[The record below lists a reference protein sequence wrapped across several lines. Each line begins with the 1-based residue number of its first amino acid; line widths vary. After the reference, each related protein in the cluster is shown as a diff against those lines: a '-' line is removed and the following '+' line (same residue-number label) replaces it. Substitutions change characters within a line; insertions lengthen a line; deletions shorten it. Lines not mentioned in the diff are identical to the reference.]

1 MQIRKRSSK
10 SVARRHDLNYFK
22 KGSWL
27 RHWQGMLTVI
37 AIGCSLVWLIG
48 SYTFRGPQLL
58 SKGPIS
64 SSHAQFGE
72 KCESCHLPVQGNFFH
87 RAGFRKD
94 VPDAAC
100 RQCHNIPD
108 HQANQTF
115 TPQCSSCHL
124 EHTGSMMLAH
134 TADKSCTQCHSSLM
148 VKGGTPHFA
157 TAIHSFVNGH
167 PEFAPLREGFEDQQ
181 AIKFAHAE
189 HMKVRRP
196 GSDKIVDLSCSECH
210 RTVGEARVDVAASS
224 VPARFED
231 ASVSSAGP
239 ASATPVSA
247 TPAVALS
254 RDHGRAYMAPVEY
267 APSCH
272 DCHTLLFDKHVKE
285 EAPHADTAQV
295 RVFIAQKLHAYA
307 VQHED
312 AVAAEIRNWSSE
324 TQARVPGMPVMAAPR
339 NTDEWITIRTAQAE
353 RRIWGESCALC
364 HVMQVPDLAPNAT
377 VHDLAAM
384 LADPTALPAITPTR
398 QPTRFLTHAVFSH
411 GAHQSVSCIE
421 CHSKTS
427 FSQSAKDVL
436 LPSIKSCQSCH
447 DGQSRPQG
455 PVLSAGHAES
465 GCFLCHEYHGWEK
478 LGILLPHAQPSS
490 ASEIGLLMP
499 PK

>member
-27 RHWQGMLTVI
+27 RHWQGILTLI
-37 AIGCSLVWLIG
+37 AIACSLVWLIG
-48 SYTFRGPQLL
+48 SYAFRGPQLL

-72 KCESCHLPVQGNFFH
+72 KCESCHLPVQGNLFH

-100 RQCHNIPD
+100 RRCHSIPD

-134 TADKSCTQCHSSLM
+134 PADKGCTQCHANLM
-148 VKGGTPHFA
+148 VKGGSPHLA
-157 TAIHSFVNGH
+157 TAIHSFVDGH
-167 PEFAPLREGFEDQQ
+167 PEFAPLRSGFEDQQ

-189 HMKVRRP
+189 HMKVRRL
-196 GSDKIVDLSCSECH
+196 GSNQVVELGCTQCH
-210 RTVGEARVDVAASS
+210 RTVGEATVNVSS
-224 VPARFED
+224 SPTLARFED
-231 ASVSSAGP
+231 GSLSSAGS
-239 ASATPVSA
+239 ASATPA
-247 TPAVALS
+247 DALN

-267 APSCH
+267 VPSCH
-272 DCHTLLFDKHVKE
+272 DCHTLLFDKHVQE
-285 EAPHADTAQV
+285 EAPHADTGQV
-295 RVFIAQKLHAYA
+295 RAFIAQKMHAYA
-307 VQHED
+307 AQHGD
-312 AVAAEIRNWSSE
+312 VVAAEIRNWGSD
-324 TQARVPGMPVMAAPR
+324 TQGRVPGMPMMAAPH
-339 NTDEWITIRTAQAE
+339 NSEEWITIRTAQAE

-364 HVMQVPDLAPNAT
+364 HVMQVPDLSPNAT
-377 VHDLAAM
+377 VRDLTAM
-384 LADPTALPAITPTR
+384 LANPASLPPIAPTR

-411 GAHQSVSCIE
+411 QAHQSVTCIE

-436 LPSIKSCQSCH
+436 LPSIKRCQSCH
-447 DGQSRPQG
+447 DGESRPQG

-478 LGILLPHAQPSS
+478 PGILVPHHEPKTLG
-490 ASEIGLLMP
+490 EIGMLEVRH
-499 PK
+499 